1 MTGDERGSTAVP
13 GWLRAVERDPGA
25 TDLVA
30 LLRAIERLTAS
41 ADGDHGDG
49 DDRDVRDADD
59 GIDVRLRAE
68 PRLCTAAG
76 RRLQVR
82 TAVDGHDSD
91 PLPTP
96 LPTPPPTSRRPDRP
110 TIELILHGF
119 GALIGPATPLP
130 LALAERASGPGP
142 GSERLRA
149 FLDLFHHRL
158 FTLLTEGLARLRA
171 PQASADAALWEEHLL
186 GATGLASPASA
197 IPRSSRLQLLPLLLS
212 ANGTSTPALL
222 DQALEI
228 CLRPVAGAGLRIHTR
243 ALSQTWAPRPRS
255 TLSPLGGP
263 RTHLRSAPAGC
274 GDAPLLL
281 GGQLSVRHGL
291 TIEVRGA
298 AGESLDTFARDEP
311 GHRMIRELVELLAP
325 PGTRW
330 ELSLH
335 PTIPRQARLGSAR
348 LGQTWLP
355 GAPASSPLR
364 VRGGD

>member
-1 MTGDERGSTAVP
+1 MTGDVRGSTAVP

-30 LLRAIERLTAS
+30 LLRAIERLTPS
-41 ADGDHGDG
+41 PDRDGDRDDR
-49 DDRDVRDADD
+49 DDRDVDD
-59 GIDVRLRAE
+59 GIDVRLRAD
-68 PRLCTAAG
+68 PRLRTAAG

-96 LPTPPPTSRRPDRP
+96 AGPLPTSRPPDRP
-110 TIELILHGF
+110 TIELILRGF
-119 GALIGPATPLP
+119 GALIGPTTPLP
-130 LALAERASGPGP
+130 LALAERASGSGP

-158 FTLLTEGLARLRA
+158 FTLLTQGLARLRA

-186 GATGLASPASA
+186 SATGLASPASA
-197 IPRSSRLQLLPLLLS
+197 IPRSSRLRLLPLLLS
-212 ANGTSTPALL
+212 ASGTSTPALL

-228 CLRPVAGAGLRIHTR
+228 CLRPVVGAGLRVHTR
-243 ALSQTWAPRPRS
+243 ALSQTRAPRPRS
-255 TLSPLGGP
+255 TLSHLGGP
-263 RTHLRSAPAGC
+263 RTRLRSASAGRA
-274 GDAPLLL
+274 DDPLLL
-281 GGQLSVRHGL
+281 GAQLSVRHGL

-298 AGESLDTFARDEP
+298 AGESLDTFTGDEP

-335 PTIPRQARLGSAR
+335 PTSPREARLGSAR

-355 GAPASSPLR
+355 GASASSPLR
-364 VRGGD
+364 VRGGDSL